1 MSADIY
7 RLIRNM
13 IRIGVVTAV
22 DAKKGCR
29 VQIGDLET
37 DWLNWLTLRA
47 GQTRTMNAPSIGE
60 QVLILAIGGN

>member
-1 MSADIY
+1 MSADIH
-7 RLIRNM
+7 RLIRNL

-47 GQTRTMNAPSIGE
+47 GTNSHNERP
-60 QVLILAIGGN
+60 